1 LPFLEQL
8 TFALAPLGYAGLA
21 FCTVMA
27 VYRTTPLTLWRI
39 VVLIIAAHVTLVWH
53 VRYGWQF
60 SEATRNGYAGFLLF
74 HGALAGI
81 VVATVVGESMRRRLL
96 VASFLVVTLGAS
108 AAVYRYDVVAT
119 YRYPVH
125 AISILG
131 LLGLGRRMMVVN
143 RSAAD

>member
-1 LPFLEQL
+1 MPLLEQL

-21 FCTVMA
+21 FCAVMA
-27 VYRTTPLTLWRI
+27 VHRSTPLTTWRVVAVII
-39 VVLIIAAHVTLVWH
+39 VAHVALVWH

-60 SEATRNGYAGFLLF
+60 SEATRNGYGGFLLF
-74 HGALAGI
+74 HTALAAI
-81 VVATVVGESMRRRLL
+81 VISTMVDEALRRKLL
-96 VASFLVVTLGAS
+96 VAAFLVVTLGAS